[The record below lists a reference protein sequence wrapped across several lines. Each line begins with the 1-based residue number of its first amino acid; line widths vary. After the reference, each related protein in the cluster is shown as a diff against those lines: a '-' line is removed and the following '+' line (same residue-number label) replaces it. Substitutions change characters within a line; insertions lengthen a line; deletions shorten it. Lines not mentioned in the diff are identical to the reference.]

1 MTNEKEREEILFL
14 LRKIWDDNPGW
25 RLGQILSL
33 ATPYTEDTYHV
44 KDSVI
49 KERLIKL
56 AESGM
61 HDL

>member
-1 MTNEKEREEILFL
+1 MLNEQERGEILSL
-14 LRKIWDDNPGW
+14 IKKIWDENPDW
-25 RLGQILSL
+25 RFGQIVSL

-49 KERLIKL
+49 KERLVKL